1 MEGDALSARGG
12 ARKACPGFDARNGM
26 SFPDRTPSGKR
37 VPFRGFRMGCAF
49 PLEPSAE
56 TAFRNWPPKWDTLSA
71 GHVIWK
77 MHPSL
82 SAYSGMRFP
91 LGVTSGRHIP
101 VWAFELGRIFRW
113 RGCWES
119 RSQIGEMQRGDMRLN
134 SPYSSTSLS
143 HVGNV
148 VCLTPAVCSFFAST
162 PAERTSLMV
171 KRTSGW
177 P

>member
-1 MEGDALSARGG
+1 
-12 ARKACPGFDARNGM
+12 
-26 SFPDRTPSGKR
+26 
-37 VPFRGFRMGCAF
+37 MGCAF

-56 TAFRNWPPKWDTLSA
+56 TAFRNWPPKLDTLSA

-101 VWAFELGRIFRW
+101 VWALELGRIFRW

-143 HVGNV
+143 HAGNV
-148 VCLTPAVCSFFAST
+148 FCLTPAVCSFFAST